1 MTEKIENNIALT
13 DTVNFV
19 LQGKGGIGKSLVGKM
34 LAEWF
39 MKISAPVKCYDL
51 DQENTTLAH
60 YKALSVVHLNVMRPD
75 RTIDPKQF
83 DKLMVDIIESPV
95 QGMNYVIDTGAN
107 TFSPLMAYLISNG
120 AFDAIRDAGKIPVIH
135 SIVGGGDNLQD
146 TAEGFESV
154 ADSTCAPKVET
165 DVDLVVWENE
175 HFGPLLTQGG
185 KHFTET
191 KMYEKFAGRVKS
203 NIVIKARASDTFGDD
218 VRKMNT
224 ARLTLD
230 EVLSGS
236 QFNVMEKNRI
246 KRVYGDV
253 FTQLDAV
260 AW

>member
-1 MTEKIENNIALT
+1 MSNVTEVKN
-13 DTVNFV
+13 TVNFV
-19 LQGKGGIGKSLVGKM
+19 LQGKGGIGKSLIGKM

-39 MKISAPVKCYDL
+39 MKIAAPVKCYDL

-60 YKALSVVHLNVMRPD
+60 YKALSVAHLNVMRQD

-83 DKLMVDIIESPV
+83 DKLMVDIIESPD
-95 QGMNYVIDTGAN
+95 GMNFVIDTGAN

-120 AFDAIRDAGKIPVIH
+120 AFDAIRDAGKTPVVH

-154 ADSTCAPKVET
+154 AEATCAPKVET

-175 HFGPLLTQGG
+175 HFGPLVTPGG

-191 KMYEKFAGRVKS
+191 KVYEKFAQRVKS
-203 NIVIKARASDTFGDD
+203 NIVLKARASDTFGDD

-224 ARLTLD
+224 ARLTLE

-236 QFNVMEKNRI
+236 TFNVMEKNRI

-253 FTQLDAV
+253 FAQLDAM